1 MSTTV
6 TIDSESPENPSPPPK
21 SAMRTL
27 ALITL
32 TDMFGFGVIIPALPF
47 YALAYKATAFQV
59 GLIFAL
65 FSICQFFATPILGIW
80 SDRRGRRPVLMIS
93 QAGSATGYLLLA
105 IVTLIDWPSAQ
116 LALFLIYLSRIIDGI
131 SAGNISTAQAYVSDI
146 TGPKDRAKGMGLL
159 GAAFGIGFAL
169 GPAAGGVLA
178 HFHVSFP
185 ALSAALLSAAA
196 MLLTY
201 LYLPETRTHRP
212 ATEGVLLLDPRRLLF
227 VFRNS
232 TLLQLMILWFLSMG
246 AFVMMETTIA
256 LFLARSDTFRFEE
269 LQVGLTFA
277 LAGLMIIVVQ
287 GGLIGPLT
295 TRFGEWHLAIAGP
308 VLVAMAMGL
317 FVWTGYQPL
326 LSVLIVAII
335 ANSVGRSLQGPS
347 MSSLVSKTASP
358 EHQGATFGLYH
369 AISSS
374 ARAIF
379 PLVGTLIYATH
390 PTGAFILAAAMV
402 TAVAVWTS
410 VLRIRRSE
418 GVAPEPVGQTA
429 I

>member
-1 MSTTV
+1 
-6 TIDSESPENPSPPPK
+6 
-21 SAMRTL
+21 MRTL

-47 YALAYKATAFQV
+47 YALAYNATAFQV

-65 FSICQFFATPILGIW
+65 FSICQFIATPFLGIW
-80 SDRRGRRPVLMIS
+80 SDRKGRRPVLMVS
-93 QAGSATGYLLLA
+93 EAGSALGYFLLA
-105 IVTLIDWPSAQ
+105 FVTLIDWQSAQ

-169 GPAAGGVLA
+169 GPAVGGVLA
-178 HFHVSFP
+178 HFHVSLP
-185 ALSAALLSAAA
+185 ALAAGLLSAFA
-196 MLLTY
+196 MLLTCW
-201 LYLPETRTHRP
+201 YLPETRTHRP
-212 ATEGVLLLDPRRLLF
+212 ATEGALLLDPRRLLF

-232 TLLQLMILWFLSMG
+232 KLLQLMILWFLSMG
-246 AFVMMETTIA
+246 AFVMMETTMA
-256 LFLARSDTFRFEE
+256 LFLARQDTFRFGE
-269 LQVGLTFA
+269 LQVGLTFG

-295 TRFGEWHLAIAGP
+295 ARFGEWTLAIVGP
-308 VLVAMAMGL
+308 TLVTMAMALFIWTGFQPVMAVLVMGI
-317 FVWTGYQPL
+317 
-326 LSVLIVAII
+326 IV
-335 ANSVGRSLQGPS
+335 NSVGRSLQGPS

-358 EHQGATFGLYH
+358 EQQGATFGLYH

-379 PLVGTLIYATH
+379 PIIGTIIYARH
-390 PTGAFILAAAMV
+390 STGAFLLAGAMTMSV
-402 TAVAVWTS
+402 ATWTAVLTLRRRQTVSPVPTAEQ
-410 VLRIRRSE
+410 VL
-418 GVAPEPVGQTA
+418 
-429 I
+429 